1 MEKMARKPVSVFK
14 RPTTKKG
21 QFRYYIKLWDEN
33 TGMYSTPRSAASI
46 ALKLGLNEKKYP
58 PTSRTGALL
67 IAQELLKRGGA
78 LTRENDPLLAD
89 YCEEFW
95 DWERSAYIQGRLAR
109 GLSIGREH
117 VRNSS
122 SFIKNYIRPEF
133 PAMKLSELRSYHI
146 EKLMLSLKKE
156 GRLSNRTINEIIH
169 ALKTPLKEA
178 YRLGLISMNPG
189 INVQEL
195 AEDSKPKGIP
205 STEELTG
212 ILALNLDSRIRC
224 AILLG
229 SVCGL
234 RLGEILA
241 LRMRNVTGNVL
252 EVAASWGKLD
262 GLKSTK
268 TGKIRKVPLPQ
279 VVKEAMIE
287 LSMSNPHGPDS
298 YLMYGPLPDAPCDRE
313 VLERGFMNAL
323 AQLTLGEKYQTATR
337 AEKTAALQPWR
348 ARNITFH
355 SLRHFANA
363 ELRGAV
369 PDETLRKLTGHST
382 EAMTDHYDHT
392 TEADLEAL
400 AKAQEARIV
409 PFIKTA

>member
-1 MEKMARKPVSVFK
+1 MARKPVSVFK

-33 TGMYSTPRSAASI
+33 TGAYSTPRSAASV
-46 ALKLGLNEKKYP
+46 ALKLGLNAKKYP

-67 IAQELLKRGGA
+67 IAQELLKRSGA
-78 LTRENDPLLAD
+78 LSRENDPLIAN
-89 YCEEFW
+89 YCTEFW

-122 SFIKNYIRPEF
+122 SFVKNYIRPVF
-133 PAMKLSELRSYHI
+133 PAMKLSELRPYHI
-146 EKLMLSLKKE
+146 EKLMLSLKE
-156 GRLSNRTINEIIH
+156 ERRLSNRTINEILH

-178 YRLGLISMNPG
+178 HRLGMITMNPG
-189 INVQEL
+189 VNVQEL

-205 STEELTG
+205 STEELAG
-212 ILALNLDSRIRC
+212 ILALELDPRIRC
-224 AILLG
+224 AVLLG

-241 LRMRNVTGNVL
+241 VRMWNVTGNVL
-252 EVAASWGKLD
+252 EVAASWGKID

-268 TGKIRKVPLPQ
+268 TGKSRVVPLPTI
-279 VVKEAMIE
+279 VKDALLE
-287 LSMSNPHGPDS
+287 LSKENPHGQEG
-298 YLMYGPLPDAPCDRE
+298 YLMYGPLPDVPCDRE
-313 VLERGFMNAL
+313 LLQRGFMDAL

-337 AEKTAALQPWR
+337 AEKTAALQTWKE
-348 ARNITFH
+348 RNITFH

-392 TEADLEAL
+392 TDADLEAL
-400 AKAQEARIV
+400 ARAQEARIV